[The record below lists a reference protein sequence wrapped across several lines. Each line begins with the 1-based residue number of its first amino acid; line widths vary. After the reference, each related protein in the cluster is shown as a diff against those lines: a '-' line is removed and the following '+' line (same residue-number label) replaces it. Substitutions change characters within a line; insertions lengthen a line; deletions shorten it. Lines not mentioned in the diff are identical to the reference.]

1 MITPRGLGVFGVSYI
16 YPLFIRLGL
25 VEHIGSNQRGG
36 PRKGSKRKKSVDNNN
51 GEQQNRW
58 SADAALMA

>member
-1 MITPRGLGVFGVSYI
+1 MSYI